1 VDGRTPVVVDTATH
15 TVLRSVPVPNSETGV
30 KPMGVVVSPDGRR
43 VYVATGR
50 GNTVDV
56 FDATTFQ
63 LLARVPVGQRP
74 WGLAVTPDGRK
85 VYAACG
91 GSDAGAPGANEV
103 TVIDA
108 ATHAVSARVKA
119 GDGPWG
125 IAVGR

>member
-1 VDGRTPVVVDTATH
+1 
-15 TVLRSVPVPNSETGV
+15 LQSVPVRNSETGV
-30 KPMGVVVSPDGRR
+30 KPMGVVVSPDGAR

-56 FDATTFQ
+56 FDTATFN
-63 LLARVPVGQRP
+63 LIARVGVGQRP

-91 GSDAGAPGANEV
+91 GPDEKSPGANEV
-103 TVIDA
+103 TVIDTATNTVA
-108 ATHAVSARVKA
+108 ARIRA

-125 IAVGR
+125 IAISGQ